1 MQKLP
6 QDVPHLPDSR
16 LWTEVLDYH
25 PTEAEVDALIARATC
40 DELGIEFLLN
50 GELGC
55 VAIRLKAHAFAVV
68 AARERLLGSAGG
80 TRGS

>member
-6 QDVPHLPDSR
+6 REAPHLPDSR

-25 PTEAEVDALIARATC
+25 PTDAEVDALIAQASG
-40 DELGIEFLLN
+40 DPLGIDFLLN

-55 VAIRLKAHAFAVV
+55 VAIWLKAHAFAVV
-68 AARERLLGSAGG
+68 AARERLLGAAGDA
-80 TRGS
+80 RGS